1 MYYAVLKIDN
11 KEKNISLSL
20 DLGLYSRPSTAERLR
35 KQFADNNKTYVFTL
49 ILEAYDAGNETKSS

>member
-1 MYYAVLKIDN
+1 MYYAILKIDN

-35 KQFADNNKTYVFTL
+35 KQFADNNKKYVFTL
-49 ILEAYDAGNETKSS
+49 TLEAYDAGNETKSF